1 MEEQKLAKSKKKKD
15 VDEQK
20 VQAEAEAAEVR
31 QEESK
36 PEEQAAD
43 EEMAGLPPV
52 DIYSL
57 LKYFIG
63 LLGAQAWQW
72 MGVIKNPMTGQVGK
86 DLPQAK
92 VAIDSISALIT
103 QIESKLDESEQRE
116 IRNMLSDLRINF
128 VQQSA
133 RES

>member
-1 MEEQKLAKSKKKKD
+1 MAKSKKKKD

-72 MGVIKNPMTGQVGK
+72 MGVIKNPMTGQAGK

-116 IRNMLSDLRINF
+116 LRNMLSDLRINF